1 MKSRF
6 WSNVASVLSGTAVAQ
21 FIPIIGSLALAR
33 LYAPAAFGAYSV
45 WLGFV
50 LIFAV
55 IATLR
60 LEMALVIVKDGEP
73 RKEAAQLVLA
83 TILLIGSLGGAVLA
97 TAWMTGLLLT
107 DIKTPSLFAA
117 VVIAAMLAAASDSWQ
132 NWAASSGQYK
142 ALIRIRISQ
151 AFAIIVG
158 QLSAATLAKTT
169 EMLVLG
175 HVAGLAFGLAVA
187 VAHLPVTPPPLA
199 GLFGRLWSFWGT
211 HRRFPIF
218 ALPADAINTISAQ
231 LPLLVISSRFGAE
244 SAGLLALT
252 MRVLGAP
259 IGLLGRS
266 VLDVFRRHAAEA
278 FRQTGSC
285 RPEYLSTLKVLTVGS
300 MALIIGVILFARPIF
315 DLAFG
320 SKWEVSAD
328 MAMWLVPLFALRF
341 VASPLS
347 YIFYI
352 VGKQNVDL
360 VWQLVLLCIVTGAL
374 WLPDSLEYSLYAY
387 TYGYSAMY
395 LVYLAMSYRYSRGQT
410 A

>member
-1 MKSRF
+1 MKGRF

-21 FIPIIGSLALAR
+21 FIPIVGSLALAR
-33 LYAPAAFGAYSV
+33 LYTPAAFGAYSV

-50 LIFAV
+50 LILAV

-60 LEMALVIVKDGEP
+60 LEMALVVVEDGEP
-73 RKEAAQLVLA
+73 RKEAAQLVLL
-83 TILLIGSLGGAVLA
+83 TVLLIGLLGGTLLSI
-97 TAWMTGLLLT
+97 AWMTGLLLSE
-107 DIKTPSLFAA
+107 IRTPALFAA
-117 VVIAAMLAAASDSWQ
+117 VVVAAMMTAASDSWQ
-132 NWAASSGQYK
+132 NWAASNGQYRS
-142 ALIRIRISQ
+142 LIRIRITQ
-151 AFAIIVG
+151 AFVIVVV
-158 QLSAATLAKTT
+158 QLFGATLATTT
-169 EMLVLG
+169 EMLVFG
-175 HVAGLAFGLAVA
+175 HVVGLAFALVVA
-187 VAHLPVTPPPLA
+187 FVHLPLA
-199 GLFGRLWSFWGT
+199 RLPMSGLFDRLWLFWAS
-211 HRRFPIF
+211 HRRFPMF

-231 LPLLVISSRFGAE
+231 LPLLVISTRFGAE

-259 IGLLGRS
+259 IALLGRS

-300 MALIIGVILFARPIF
+300 IGLIIGVVLFARSIF

-320 SKWEVSAD
+320 AQWEMSAT

-360 VWQLVLLCIVTGAL
+360 AWQIALLAVVCAAL
-374 WLPDSLEYSLYAY
+374 WMPSSLQHSLFAY

-395 LVYLAMSYRYSRGQT
+395 LVYLAISYRYSKGHK

>member
-1 MKSRF
+1 MKGRF

-21 FIPIIGSLALAR
+21 FIPIVGSLALAR

-50 LIFAV
+50 LILAV

-60 LEMALVIVKDGEP
+60 LEMALVVVDDGEP
-73 RKEAAQLVLA
+73 RKEAAQFVLL
-83 TILLIGSLGGAVLA
+83 TILLIGLLGGTLLSI
-97 TAWMTGLLLT
+97 AWMTGLLLT
-107 DIKTPSLFAA
+107 EIRTPALLAA
-117 VVIAAMLAAASDSWQ
+117 VVVAAMMTAASDSWQ
-132 NWAASSGQYK
+132 NWAASNGQYK
-142 ALIRIRISQ
+142 SLIRIRITQ
-151 AFAIIVG
+151 AFVIVLA
-158 QLSAATLAKTT
+158 QLFGATLATTT
-169 EMLVLG
+169 EMLVVG
-175 HVAGLAFGLAVA
+175 HVVGLAFALVVA
-187 VAHLPVTPPPLA
+187 FVHLPMARLPMP
-199 GLFGRLWSFWGT
+199 GLFDRLWLFWT
-211 HRRFPIF
+211 SHRRFPMF

-231 LPLLVISSRFGAE
+231 LPLLVISTRFGAE

-259 IGLLGRS
+259 IALLGRS

-278 FRQTGSC
+278 FRRTGSC
-285 RPEYLSTLKVLTVGS
+285 RPEYLTTLKVLTVGS
-300 MALIIGVILFARPIF
+300 IGLIIGVVLFARSIF

-320 SKWEVSAD
+320 AQWEMSAT

-360 VWQLVLLCIVTGAL
+360 AWQIALLAVVSAAL
-374 WLPDSLEYSLYAY
+374 WLPSSLQDSLFAY

-395 LVYLAMSYRYSRGQT
+395 LVYLAISYRYSKGHT

>member
-1 MKSRF
+1 MKGRF

-21 FIPIIGSLALAR
+21 LIPIIGSLALAR

-50 LIFAV
+50 LILAV

-60 LEMALVIVKDGEP
+60 LEMALVIVEDGRP
-73 RKEAAQLVLA
+73 RAEAAQLVLA
-83 TILLIGSLGGAVLA
+83 TILLVGLLGGVLLGF
-97 TAWMTGLLLT
+97 AWYAGFLLAE
-107 DIKTPSLFAA
+107 IRTPALFMA
-117 VVIAAMLAAASDSWQ
+117 VVVAAMMTAASDSWQ
-132 NWAASSGQYK
+132 NWAASNGQYK
-142 ALIRIRISQ
+142 ALIRIRIAQ
-151 AFAIIVG
+151 TFLIVAG
-158 QLSAATLAKTT
+158 QLLAATVDKST

-175 HVAGLAFGLAVA
+175 HVAGLTLALTVAFV
-187 VAHLPVTPPPLA
+187 HLPIERLKLT
-199 GLFGRLWSFWGT
+199 GLFQRLWAFWRT
-211 HRRFPIF
+211 HSRFPMF

-231 LPLLVISSRFGAE
+231 LPLLVISTRFGAE

-278 FRQTGSC
+278 FRRTGSC
-285 RPEYLSTLKVLTVGS
+285 RPEYISTLKVLALGS
-300 MALIIGVILFARPIF
+300 IGLIGGVILFARPIF

-320 SKWEVSAD
+320 PQWEMSAT

-360 VWQLVLLCIVTGAL
+360 IWQVALLGVVSAAL
-374 WLPDSLEYSLYAY
+374 WLPGSLQQSLFAY
-387 TYGYSAMY
+387 TYGYSSMY
-395 LVYLAMSYRYSRGQT
+395 LVYLAISYRYSKGQT